1 MILLGI
7 FLCFFGLKFIN
18 VVIFIVSALVI
29 SFGTSYAS
37 FSISEHLTKGQ
48 TQDWVVWV
56 ILVVSLLIGLGAGF
70 YLMSCLKIGKAIVA
84 GCGGAALGTLLTHS
98 LMVDSQIFFWV
109 IIIACVVAAVVVTI
123 WLDKL
128 LVIITTSFIGAY
140 CLVRGISFFA
150 GGYPSE
156 FTLQ

>member
-7 FLCFFGLKFIN
+7 FLCFFGFKFIN

-98 LMVDSQIFFWV
+98 LMVDSQILFWV
-109 IIIACVVAAVVVTI
+109 IIIACIVAAVVVTI